1 MNRVRTYHR
10 GYAAATLLYFGFL
23 ATIVWLANAGI
34 ARSQFNQAE
43 AVFGGDKIAHAF
55 LMGLFAF
62 LLINAW
68 PERKITRGP
77 FSMMTGSL
85 VAYVLVLGE
94 EFSQHWQARRTP
106 DPLDALFDIIGI
118 FIFARLANANIQLK
132 SKKGEPAHATN

>member
-1 MNRVRTYHR
+1 LNRVRTYQR

-23 ATIVWLANAGI
+23 ATIVSLANAGI
-34 ARSQFNQAE
+34 ARSLFDQAE
-43 AVFGGDKIAHAF
+43 AVFGSDKIAHAF

-62 LLINAW
+62 LLNNTW
-68 PERKITRGP
+68 SGRKITWGP
-77 FSMMTGSL
+77 LSIMTGSL

-132 SKKGEPAHATN
+132 NKKGEPAHATN